1 MARAQLDLA
10 AIETAMDRLLVL
22 ERNCG
27 PVPGCAACEPM
38 TADGL
43 RRMLEG
49 YAYVNCLL
57 RDGVDLFR
65 YGASVHWLELNH
77 VVLCGSTAETRRQY
91 RDHMEETERWFY
103 EQIGSRI
110 EWGTITRSRDPAWWA
125 AHVFLHVTSSPQLF
139 IEGNRRTACLI
150 ASALLV
156 QGGSP
161 PLVMTHDNRTDFCRI
176 GDACARLERGTA
188 RGLLAYPG
196 LWLQLVR
203 FLRARCD
210 PDLLVR
216 ADAPG
221 PAQDAPLA

>member
-1 MARAQLDLA
+1 MTRASIDLV

-65 YGASVHWLELNH
+65 YGSSVHWLELNH
-77 VVLCGSTAETRRQY
+77 VVLCGSTAETRWQY
-91 RDHMEETERWFY
+91 RDHMAETESWFY

-110 EWGTITRSRDPAWWA
+110 EWGMMTRSRDPVWWA

-139 IEGNRRTACLI
+139 IEGNRRTAALI

-156 QGGSP
+156 QGGCP

-176 GDACARLERGTA
+176 GDACARLERRTA

-210 PDLLVR
+210 PALLVPAR
-216 ADAPG
+216 PPASG
-221 PAQDAPLA
+221 PDGAAA